1 MDEDAPRPAPEHE
14 GETRPHDSAQL
25 ARGGNWFVLLVCGLI
40 VLCAIIFYRYPGLS
54 ATSPGCHAQAYGF
67 TCSGSVAPGGIFG
80 SGLGSPVPLNGA
92 NVSPWATTYWVISI
106 FVGILGVVGFYW
118 PRSRALG
125 TPSRAWPFVA
135 LGTGAVVLFV
145 AGRGWLTSEAPANLL
160 VRGMQA
166 LLVIA
171 LGLIVLA
178 IIEKSWRFALFV
190 AGFLGLAL
198 LSCLYNVSNLFERL
212 DLGRSWTGN
221 NEAPPNLILPGL
233 YLVAGG
239 LALLV
244 IRRDARRREL
254 DRAHGP
260 LR

>member
-1 MDEDAPRPAPEHE
+1 MDEDTPRPAPEPE
-14 GETRPHDSAQL
+14 DETRPHDSAQL
-25 ARGGNWFVLLVCGLI
+25 AREGSWFVLLVCGLI
-40 VLCAIIFYRYPGLS
+40 VMFAIIFYRYPGLS
-54 ATSPGCHAQAYGF
+54 ATSPGCHAQTYGF
-67 TCSGSVAPGGIFG
+67 TCSGSVVPRGIFG
-80 SGLGSPVPLNGA
+80 AGLGSPIPLNSA

-106 FVGILGVVGFYW
+106 FVGILVTVAFYW

-125 TPSRAWPFVA
+125 APSRTWPLVA
-135 LGTGAVVLFV
+135 LGTGAAVLFV

-178 IIEKSWRFALFV
+178 IIERSWSFALFV

-198 LSCLYNVSNLFERL
+198 LSCLYDVSNLFERL
-212 DLGRSWTGN
+212 DLGRSWSGN
-221 NEAPPNLILPGL
+221 NEAVPNLIVPGL

-244 IRRDARRREL
+244 LRRDARRREL
-254 DRAHGP
+254 GRAGP
-260 LR
+260 LQ